1 MKSCGMGQK
10 EPQAVLYLIIM
21 LKQSSLKKY
30 IPNLN
35 GSYNEDRLCH
45 LIAVGLIAC
54 SNDVHTKTGIG
65 THIHS
70 NLIHR

>member
-1 MKSCGMGQK
+1 MKICGMGQK

-35 GSYNEDRLCH
+35 GSYNENRLCH
-45 LIAVGLIAC
+45 LIVVGLIAG
-54 SNDVHTKTGIG
+54 SNDAYTKTGIG

-70 NLIHR
+70 N